1 MTQHN
6 DRISGGDKLR
16 SLREKR
22 RLLQFDFDLDGII
35 TQANY
40 SKIER
45 GLSKPSKE
53 KLEAILGVMKASF
66 NERRDILE
74 SYGYRAP
81 YLLPEPSETEAICA
95 ECQPILDALPIPA
108 YLVDIITRLVTWNA
122 LFEQLAGG
130 KDALMPLVG
139 QPLFKAQFASHLRL
153 REFMDGMD
161 EVLTESVR
169 MIYERLAP
177 YEDERWYSEFLA
189 ELCQQSE
196 FRHYWEAALTLG
208 PRKPSPVAFAARI
221 MYPVQFALPDAD
233 GAKLQFYSNPELLQN
248 DSRFQMIYL
257 IPENAL
263 SLRQVERWRS
273 AWDE

>member
-1 MTQHN
+1 MTQQS
-6 DRISGGDKLR
+6 DRLKGGEKLR

-53 KLEAILGVMKASF
+53 KLEAILDAMQASF

-74 SYGYRAP
+74 SYGYRVP
-81 YLLPEPSETEAICA
+81 YPLPELSETGAICA

-130 KDALMPLVG
+130 RDALMPLVG

-153 REFMDGMD
+153 REFMEGMD
-161 EVLTESVR
+161 EVLLESVR

-177 YEDERWYSEFLA
+177 YQDERWYSEFLA
-189 ELCQQSE
+189 ELCEQPE
-196 FRHYWEAALTLG
+196 FQHYWEAAAALG
-208 PRKPSPVAFAARI
+208 PQESSPVAFAARI
-221 MYPVQFALPDAD
+221 LHPVQFALPDGD
-233 GAKLQFYSNPELLQN
+233 GAKVQFYSNPELLQN

-257 IPENAL
+257 IPENGL

-273 AWDE
+273 A